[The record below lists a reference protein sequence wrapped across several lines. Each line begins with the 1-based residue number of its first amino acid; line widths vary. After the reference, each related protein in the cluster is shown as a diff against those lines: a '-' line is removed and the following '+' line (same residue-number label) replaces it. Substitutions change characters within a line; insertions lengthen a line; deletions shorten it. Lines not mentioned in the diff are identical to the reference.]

1 MQHLLTVSL
10 ILTLALSV
18 QSHVYMGY
26 PPTFM
31 ADDVSTDD
39 LISPMNGGP
48 THPDQW
54 PFPCKGFHLRDG
66 NAQLD
71 VVWRAGETVKFR

>member
-1 MQHLLTVSL
+1 MQNLLAKLSFL
-10 ILTLALSV
+10 AFALSAK
-18 QSHVYMGY
+18 SHVYMGY

-31 ADDVSTDD
+31 ANRVSTDD

-54 PFPCKGFHLRDG
+54 PFPCKEFHLADAEMQPG
-66 NAQLD
+66 
-71 VVWRAGETVKFR
+71 VVWKAGETVKFR